1 MSNDNIQQLVNRYVD
16 VSFSVTKKAE
26 ALITEQLGS
35 KLTHDQLYII
45 RYINRVGS
53 CTSTALAEEFEVK
66 KSAIT
71 AIINRLW
78 EKGFIQRTRDE
89 KDRRVVY
96 LTLTEKGEELFWRID
111 KRIQQLVE
119 ELISQFEPSEIEQF
133 IETYE
138 KLNHALVEQK
148 NKK

>member
-1 MSNDNIQQLVNRYVD
+1 MSNEDIQKLVDRYVD

-35 KLTHDQLYII
+35 NLTHDQLYIL

-53 CTSTALAEEFEVK
+53 CTSTALSDEFEVK

-78 EKGFIQRTRDE
+78 EKGFILRTRDE

-96 LTLTEKGEELFWRID
+96 LALTEKGEDLFWKIDERIHH
-111 KRIQQLVE
+111 LVQG
-119 ELISQFEPSEIEQF
+119 LISQFEPSEIVQF

-138 KLNHALVEQK
+138 KLNHVLIDLK
-148 NKK
+148 NKS